1 MRPGAGIATGSAQST
16 HRSGPGIPL
25 PYVQP
30 IQDVLVK
37 VLLRARLLET
47 RFCIISGYEWSQP
60 ALDLV
65 RDVKI

>member
-30 IQDVLVK
+30 IQDVLVQ

-47 RFCIISGYEWSQP
+47 RFCIISGYEWS
-60 ALDLV
+60 
-65 RDVKI
+65 